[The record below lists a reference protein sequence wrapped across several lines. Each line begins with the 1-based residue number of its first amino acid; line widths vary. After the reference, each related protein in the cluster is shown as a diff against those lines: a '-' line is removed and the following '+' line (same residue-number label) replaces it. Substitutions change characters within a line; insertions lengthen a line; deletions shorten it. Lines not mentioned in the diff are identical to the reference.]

1 MADAFES
8 GMAEAQA
15 QELLGVGPDGK
26 KKKGKGQSGVD
37 LLAAQ
42 MENMKR
48 MLEEKEVA
56 MRQMAEEKMEA
67 EAQLKATEQEVNALM
82 CGITGGPLTP
92 GARGGG
98 GGFGD
103 KDSPGGGGKNSPGG
117 KKGGKGGKGGG
128 KGGGDQQGFEPL
140 DPEEAAAL
148 AAALPAAQ
156 RKLFESMSETEQAS
170 TSDCLL
176 MGIRCPS
183 DCLLMGI

>member
-1 MADAFES
+1 MADAFEA
-8 GMAEAQA
+8 GMAEAEA

-98 GGFGD
+98 GGFGG

-117 KKGGKGGKGGG
+117 KTRGKGGG

-140 DPEEAAAL
+140 DPEEVAAL

-156 RKLFESMSETEQAS
+156 RKLFESMSETEQES

-176 MGIRCPS
+176 VGI
-183 DCLLMGI
+183 

>member
-1 MADAFES
+1 
-8 GMAEAQA
+8 MAEAQA